1 MTNAAILSWTKYVAK
16 ADLGLQR
23 SRLEL
28 HCDTTIFSVHL
39 IYRPFMLK
47 KKGNVGTVKLQIS
60 TLLIG

>member
-1 MTNAAILSWTKYVAK
+1 MTNAAILSCTKYVAK

-28 HCDTTIFSVHL
+28 QCDTTIFSVHL

-47 KKGNVGTVKLQIS
+47 KKGNVGTV
-60 TLLIG
+60 